1 VEKGE
6 FQYKLVVVVRSD
18 LDISHGKLAV
28 QVGHACVSCAL
39 AVQRASPKLVQAWL
53 EEGQRKVVLKV
64 AGLRELQQLKRA
76 ADEIGIRSV
85 LIQDAGLTEVPP
97 GTTTCLGLGPDRGK
111 VIDRLTGSLPLL

>member
-1 VEKGE
+1 MEKGE